1 MLSPYVKALSTVQI
15 LNKKE
20 ELQCFLTWRDSGCSE
35 SKDRLIKSNLR
46 LVFSIARSY
55 TKANSEDMLENLI
68 SAGNE
73 GLIHALSKY
82 DPTKGTKFSTYC
94 GSWVLMYIRK
104 YVLEEMPLIKQPSSV
119 RRTAK
124 MADSLRQK
132 PRVVGIVDYSKN
144 AQDAASDPAIMYE
157 DSVTTSYESQVLK
170 QAISCL
176 PPREEQI
183 LLEYYG
189 IEGERRSL
197 KEIGTTLSLSSERIR
212 QLRNSGESKL
222 RKWLPVW
229 SL

>member
-1 MLSPYVKALSTVQI
+1 MLSPYVKALSEVQI
-15 LNKKE
+15 LNKEE
-20 ELQCFLTWRDSGCSE
+20 ELKCFLKWRDSGCLD
-35 SKDRLIKSNLR
+35 SKTRLIKSNLR

-124 MADSLRQK
+124 MSESLKQR
-132 PRVVGIVDYSKN
+132 PRIVGIVDYSKN
-144 AQDAASDPAIMYE
+144 AQDVASDPAKMYE
-157 DSVTTSYESQVLK
+157 ESITSTYQSVILR

-189 IEGERRSL
+189 LDGERKSL
-197 KEIGTTLSLSSERIR
+197 KEIGSSLSLSSERIR
-212 QLRNSGESKL
+212 QLRNSGEAKL
-222 RKWLPVW
+222 RRWLPCW